1 MAGSNLD
8 ELCLFTVYHTSL
20 ARVAAFGVQG
30 GLGLKRLMML
40 SRYESGIPKA
50 LGRGNLLRSF
60 ERHTCTITRKS
71 KDTGR
76 VGKPTGRGC
85 GSNSSSF
92 PASCSILRHFRL
104 HIFRSVVLDSCSCLD
119 YPQLPNSNSSFIST
133 EIALNNQQISLW
145 LLSSSALINDR
156 LCAGPPSNQ
165 QRIAALAYR
174 VLDLRSESN
183 LGLQGDCS

>member
-60 ERHTCTITRKS
+60 ERHTCTHRS
-71 KDTGR
+71 WLR
-76 VGKPTGRGC
+76 VQFVLFSGVMLHLETLSPSHLSVGC
-85 GSNSSSF
+85 
-92 PASCSILRHFRL
+92 P
-104 HIFRSVVLDSCSCLD
+104 
-119 YPQLPNSNSSFIST
+119 
-133 EIALNNQQISLW
+133 
-145 LLSSSALINDR
+145 
-156 LCAGPPSNQ
+156 
-165 QRIAALAYR
+165 
-174 VLDLRSESN
+174 
-183 LGLQGDCS
+183 